1 MKKVWKVLAL
11 VACVCLVIGAFAGCG
26 STETPAPTGSPDA
39 NASATPQDENVLV
52 MGTNAEFPPFEY
64 VTDKGIVDKFSG
76 IDVAIAKEIAD
87 SMGKTLKVENMDF
100 DSLIIALS
108 TGKVDFVAA
117 GMTIKP
123 DRQESVDFSDTY
135 YSAKQVMIVK
145 EGSTIQS
152 SADLKD
158 KKIGVVLGYTGDT
171 AVTDDLGLSPERYKK
186 GADAVMDLVNGRI
199 DVVVIDS
206 APAKAFV
213 EKNPG
218 LAIVEDAA
226 AFEQEEYAIA
236 VQKGDKELLEKINGV
251 LKDLKDSGKIE
262 EFGATYSE

>member
-186 GADAVMDLVNGRI
+186 GADAVMDLVN
-199 DVVVIDS
+199 
-206 APAKAFV
+206 AFV